1 MLIFRLITYIL
12 LFRLQLVLRIVTAC
26 SACKNVSVKTG
37 VLVRQLMGSVF
48 ALPVSLKSTVRVHV
62 APAITAMNAQRNACA

>member
-12 LFRLQLVLRIVTAC
+12 PFRLQLVLRIVMAC

-37 VLVRQLMGSVF
+37 GLVRQLMASVF
-48 ALPVSLKSTVRVHV
+48 ALLVSLKSTVRVHV
-62 APAITAMNAQRNACA
+62 APAIMALNAQRNACA